1 MYSQKEINKVL
12 KVYDQLK
19 SINGTVRTLG
29 YPARVILRQWIR
41 ERNATGK
48 VTPKRG
54 RGGTDPNLKKKVAK
68 VYIQKGRNLS
78 LALQQLGH
86 TVTRRTIQEWVK
98 ASYPQ
103 ARKLVNS
110 PIRLRAK
117 QYSWETKVKAVFAMR
132 QPDRTVISV
141 AREYDVCRQTLYAWD
156 KEIPKPQLNR
166 QEPVMSPPKREES
179 APVVP
184 VQETTMNQRFEQAS
198 ERLEFLEKQVTS
210 LVLESKQLQEQIYRL
225 QPQKDVLVEVAK
237 ILKKDEDGNPRT
249 LSNREK
255 AIVIDVLKKSFK
267 LKDLLEALTLSKSSY
282 FYQHAARER
291 ADKLRE
297 QILETFNQSYR
308 SYGYRRI
315 WAQPSP
321 SRSANFREGCSAAH
335 ATRRVVRVL
344 PKETEILLVLRR
356 SLS

>member
-1 MYSQKEINKVL
+1 M
-12 KVYDQLK
+12 
-19 SINGTVRTLG
+19 
-29 YPARVILRQWIR
+29 
-41 ERNATGK
+41 
-48 VTPKRG
+48 
-54 RGGTDPNLKKKVAK
+54 
-68 VYIQKGRNLS
+68 
-78 LALQQLGH
+78 
-86 TVTRRTIQEWVK
+86 
-98 ASYPQ
+98 
-103 ARKLVNS
+103 
-110 PIRLRAK
+110 
-117 QYSWETKVKAVFAMR
+117 
-132 QPDRTVISV
+132 
-141 AREYDVCRQTLYAWD
+141 
-156 KEIPKPQLNR
+156 
-166 QEPVMSPPKREES
+166 
-179 APVVP
+179 
-184 VQETTMNQRFEQAS
+184 
-198 ERLEFLEKQVTS
+198 TS

-267 LKDLLEALTLSKSSY
+267 LKDLLEALALSKSSY

>member
-1 MYSQKEINKVL
+1 M
-12 KVYDQLK
+12 
-19 SINGTVRTLG
+19 
-29 YPARVILRQWIR
+29 
-41 ERNATGK
+41 
-48 VTPKRG
+48 
-54 RGGTDPNLKKKVAK
+54 AK
-68 VYIQKGRNLS
+68 VYIQKGRILS

-198 ERLEFLEKQVTS
+198 ERLEFLEK
-210 LVLESKQLQEQIYRL
+210 
-225 QPQKDVLVEVAK
+225 
-237 ILKKDEDGNPRT
+237 
-249 LSNREK
+249 
-255 AIVIDVLKKSFK
+255 
-267 LKDLLEALTLSKSSY
+267 
-282 FYQHAARER
+282 
-291 ADKLRE
+291 
-297 QILETFNQSYR
+297 
-308 SYGYRRI
+308 
-315 WAQPSP
+315 
-321 SRSANFREGCSAAH
+321 
-335 ATRRVVRVL
+335 
-344 PKETEILLVLRR
+344 
-356 SLS
+356 